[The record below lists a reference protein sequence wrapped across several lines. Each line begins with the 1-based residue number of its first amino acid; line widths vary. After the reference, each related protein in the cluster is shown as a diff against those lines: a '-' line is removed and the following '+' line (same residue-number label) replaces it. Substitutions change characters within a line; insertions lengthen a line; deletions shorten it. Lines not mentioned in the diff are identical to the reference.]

1 MTFGLCVAGSETLL
15 PAGQAGEGSQFF
27 LARFLISKRALM
39 SGKPTWGEERRR
51 PIGPL
56 LACPGGANVLQLT
69 PPPPNIAS
77 PVGLTNRKRYSCLE
91 TLFVPGTYRSCHSID
106 NERKDRWPG
115 GDGGIGH
122 GRHGPHT
129 IGRVQVL
136 RRLCSVSSVYSV
148 SNNSG

>member
-77 PVGLTNRKRYSCLE
+77 PVGLTNRKRYSCLALTE
-91 TLFVPGTYRSCHSID
+91 AVTQSTT
-106 NERKDRWPG
+106 NERIDGLGVTEALDTEGTDR
-115 GDGGIGH
+115 
-122 GRHGPHT
+122 T
-129 IGRVQVL
+129 Q
-136 RRLCSVSSVYSV
+136 
-148 SNNSG
+148 